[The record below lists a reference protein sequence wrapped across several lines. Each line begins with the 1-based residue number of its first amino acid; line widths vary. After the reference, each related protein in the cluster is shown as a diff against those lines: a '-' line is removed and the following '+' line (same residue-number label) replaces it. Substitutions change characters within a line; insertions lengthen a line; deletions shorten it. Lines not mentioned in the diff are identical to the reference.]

1 MDNFEYDIC
10 TGCPKKVIFGKIG
23 KNGGVVDG
31 SSYEL
36 KKPKNL
42 SFNDNNK
49 TQIYWYTSFE
59 AFEKK
64 YIYIYGVRFAVKS
77 PKTEIMKS
85 LQTLISLFM
94 VRYSQT
100 IA

>member
-1 MDNFEYDIC
+1 MSEKGNFWKNR
-10 TGCPKKVIFGKIG
+10 KK
-23 KNGGVVDG
+23 GGVVDG

-64 YIYIYGVRFAVKS
+64 IYIYGTVCRQKS
-77 PKTEIMKS
+77 EN
-85 LQTLISLFM
+85 
-94 VRYSQT
+94 
-100 IA
+100 